1 MNNSVLQMTSINSEV
16 MSLLKEKVNNMRS
29 YIKEIVPDRS
39 DEISNIDFNEQ
50 DINKYFSLFLLTGMN
65 ASHIYDIIK
74 RKFSI
79 SNDDEKLKQYC
90 QCVYE
95 ILTSC
100 VH

>member
-1 MNNSVLQMTSINSEV
+1 MTSINSEV
-16 MSLLKEKVNNMRS
+16 MSLLKEKINNLRL
-29 YIKEIVPDRS
+29 YIKEIAPHRS
-39 DEISNIDFNEQ
+39 DEISNIDFSVE
-50 DINKYFSLFLLTGMN
+50 DIQKYFSLFLLTGMN

-90 QCVYE
+90 ECVYE
-95 ILTSC
+95 LLTSC